1 MNVEQARFNMIEQ
14 QIRPWNVLDPAV
26 LSLLSVVKRE
36 DFLPAAQRSLA
47 FMDVE
52 IPLPGGQVMLAPR
65 LEARLLQDLALHRHE
80 KVLEI
85 GTGSGFMA
93 ALLAHRAQQV
103 VSWEIRPEL
112 VAMAKENLRQS
123 MVMNVELR
131 QGDAAAGDA
140 SRGPWDA
147 ILLSGSVHEV
157 PQALLGQLKVGGRL
171 VAIVGDEP
179 MMRALRVVRLSEQE
193 FRTDVLFDTVAPRLE
208 GFAPASRF
216 HF

>member
-1 MNVEQARFNMIEQ
+1 
-14 QIRPWNVLDPAV
+14 
-26 LSLLSVVKRE
+26 
-36 DFLPAAQRSLA
+36 
-47 FMDVE
+47 
-52 IPLPGGQVMLAPR
+52 
-65 LEARLLQDLALHRHE
+65 
-80 KVLEI
+80 
-85 GTGSGFMA
+85 MA

-123 MVMNVELR
+123 MVMNVEVR

>member
-123 MVMNVELR
+123 MVMNVEVR